1 MSNSPETQPNTPLLH
16 KMAVLSPTT
25 RERRATEQRDR
36 IVAQMHR
43 QPMGDILAADQRFST
58 TLGVFKSFGLLR
70 NGAREITE
78 FEKAYR
84 KKEHQVANADPEE
97 RRRLVGLAMEYAE
110 PTHPNAV
117 IVNVFLDAVLA
128 LSNPNQKRADEV
140 ALMTRTAVALLEEN
154 PPR

>member
-1 MSNSPETQPNTPLLH
+1 MSSNPETQPNTPLLH

-25 RERRATEQRDR
+25 RERRATEQREKV
-36 IVAQMHR
+36 VAQMLR
-43 QPMGDILAADQRFST
+43 QPSGDILAADQRFST
-58 TLGVFKSFGLLR
+58 TLGVFKTFGLIR
-70 NGAREITE
+70 NGTREITQ

-97 RRRLVGLAMEYAE
+97 RRRLVGLAMDFSE
-110 PTHPNAV
+110 PAHPNAV

-128 LSNPNQKRADEV
+128 LSNREQNRVDEV